1 MRSIVQSLSSHSVD
15 SVLERRVVSGVASHK
30 LIPFLWRL
38 SGVCL
43 EVRLVEGEKW
53 QNLHFEGLTY
63 IRSIRSKQ
71 ESLLIG
77 SRAHSNGVVSL
88 NMMGEWVSAN

>member
-30 LIPFLWRL
+30 LIPFLGGL

-43 EVRLVEGEKW
+43 EVRLVEGERE
-53 QNLHFEGLTY
+53 NLHFEGLTC
-63 IRSIRSKQ
+63 IRLIRCK
-71 ESLLIG
+71 EENLFMG